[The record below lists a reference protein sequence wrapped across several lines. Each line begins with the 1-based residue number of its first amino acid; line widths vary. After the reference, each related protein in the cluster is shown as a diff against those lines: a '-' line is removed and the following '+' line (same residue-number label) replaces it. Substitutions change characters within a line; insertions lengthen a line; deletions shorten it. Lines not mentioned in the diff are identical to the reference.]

1 MADMTEEI
9 DLTKPIPEIAPCET
23 CGIST
28 LRSKPHNSHIQPGE
42 APMDLIHSDVLG
54 PFKIGLDGSRFIVTF
69 LCDATQLSVA
79 YCIKSKADV
88 FDCFRNF
95 KQHYERPDRKIH
107 RLRTDNGG
115 EYTSKAML
123 RYLFLTGITPEFTVP
138 GNPQQNGAAEKFGH
152 IIWNKAKTFLKLSG
166 LPWEYWPEMVRTANY
181 VRMRTLQS
189 RLQTTPYRA
198 WYGHDPHY
206 RHIRTP
212 GTKCLALERIRSK
225 GKDNAIEC
233 TLLGYE
239 GDHIYRLVTT
249 TGRLIRAS
257 SVQFAAE
264 KRGLDDVG
272 ASEPLAKR
280 QHLSTLPIDPVPD
293 LWGDDEIIQDT
304 PSPEREPSP
313 RQAYMPAP
321 VTASALAREPRPRI
335 AKATTYHPLE
345 RALPA
350 VTEEPCF
357 IALIA
362 NADSSEPYEPRTYR
376 QAVSGGDAKQ
386 WESSMEDEVNSLT
399 ENRTW
404 DLVDRPK
411 DRAVLTGKWV
421 YRHKR
426 GANGEILRYK
436 SRWVVRGFEQ
446 REGFDYNETFA
457 SVVKPM
463 SYKLLFAIAAANDLE
478 IEQMDVKTAF
488 LYGDIDTEMYVEQP
502 EGIGAIGE
510 SHKVSKLNKALY
522 GLKQSPRVW
531 YFTLTAYLKSLGFE
545 PLTADNCI
553 FHDNKGT
560 YIAVFVDDL
569 LMIGPSKANIS
580 TIKAKLSER
589 FHMTDLG
596 PCKYYLGME
605 VIRDRQNR
613 TLKLSQ
619 RSYLEKVL
627 RDFGMWDCNKKHD
640 TPIDTHTKLQ
650 KAEAEYEP
658 KAADIKWYQ
667 SAVGS
672 LMYAMLGTR
681 PDIAYAVS
689 VVSRFAA
696 KPTQTHKATV
706 TRIFRYLRKT
716 VDYVLVFNGPL
727 AALSGYS
734 DSDWAGDHDT
744 RKSTSGYVFNVGS
757 AVISWSSKLQ
767 STVALSSCEA
777 EYIGQTNATKE
788 AIWLRRLLNEI
799 QPEAANEAQATIIYC
814 DNQGAIALAKNPQF
828 HARTKHID
836 IQHHFVRD
844 KVSEGAI
851 ELQYIETESQ
861 VADGLTKA
869 LDKIKFERFRK
880 AIGLEQA

>member
-1 MADMTEEI
+1 MTEEI
-9 DLTKPIPEIAPCET
+9 DLTKPIPEISPCET

-28 LRSKPHNSHIQPGE
+28 LRSKPHNSHIRPGE

-69 LCDATQLSVA
+69 LCDATQLSVT

-95 KQHYERPDRKIH
+95 KQHYERPDRRIH
-107 RLRTDNGG
+107 RLRADNGG

-123 RYLFLTGITPEFTVP
+123 RYLFLSGITPEFTVP
-138 GNPQQNGAAEKFGH
+138 GNPQQNGAAEKLGH

-166 LPWEYWPEMVRTANY
+166 LSWEYWPEMVRTANY
-181 VRMRTLQS
+181 VRIRTLQS

-225 GKDNAIEC
+225 QKDNAVEC

-239 GDHIYRLVTT
+239 GDHIYRLVTA

-272 ASEPLAKR
+272 VSEPLAKR
-280 QHLSTLPIDPVPD
+280 QHLPTLPIYPAPD
-293 LWGDDEIIQDT
+293 LWGDDEIIQVT

-313 RQAYMPAP
+313 RQDHTPVPAP
-321 VTASALAREPRPRI
+321 AREPRPRI

-345 RALPA
+345 RALLTVA
-350 VTEEPCF
+350 DEPCF
-357 IALIA
+357 VALVA

-376 QAVSGGDAKQ
+376 GAVSGGDAKQ
-386 WESSMEDEVNSLT
+386 WEKSMEDEVNSLT
-399 ENRTW
+399 ENHTW

-421 YRHKR
+421 YKHKR
-426 GANGEILRYK
+426 GSNGEILRYK

-446 REGFDYNETFA
+446 REGLDYYETFA

-488 LYGDIDTEMYVEQP
+488 LYGDIDTEIYVEQP
-502 EGIGAIGE
+502 EGMGAIGE
-510 SHKVSKLNKALY
+510 SHKVCKLNKALY

-531 YFTLTAYLKSLGFE
+531 YFTLTAYLKTLGFE

-553 FHDNKGT
+553 FHDSKGT

-569 LMIGPSKANIS
+569 LIVGPSKANIS
-580 TIKAKLSER
+580 MIKAKLSER

-605 VIRDRQNR
+605 VTRDRQNR

-658 KAADIKWYQ
+658 KIADIKWYQ

-696 KPTQTHKATV
+696 KPTQAHKATV

-716 VDYVLVFNGPL
+716 VDYVLVFKGPL
-727 AALSGYS
+727 IALTGYS

-799 QPEAANEAQATIIYC
+799 QLEAANEAQATIIYC

-844 KVSEGAI
+844 KVSEGAV
-851 ELQYIETESQ
+851 ELQYIETENQ
-861 VADGLTKA
+861 VADGLTKP
-869 LDKIKFERFRK
+869 LDKIKFQRFRE

>member
-1 MADMTEEI
+1 MAEMTDEI
-9 DLTKPIPEIAPCET
+9 DLTKPILEITPCET

-28 LRSKPHNSHIQPGE
+28 LRSKPHKSHIQPGE

-69 LCDATQLSVA
+69 LCDATQLSVT
-79 YCIKSKADV
+79 YCIKSKAEV
-88 FDCFRNF
+88 FECFRNF

-123 RYLFLTGITPEFTVP
+123 RYLFLVGITPEFTVP

-152 IIWNKAKTFLKLSG
+152 ILWSKAKTFLKLSG

-181 VRMRTLQS
+181 VRLRTPQS

-198 WYGHDPHY
+198 WHGHDPHY
-206 RHIRTP
+206 RHMRTP
-212 GTKCLALERIRSK
+212 GTKCWALERIRSK
-225 GKDNAIEC
+225 QEDNAVEC
-233 TLLGYE
+233 IFLGYE

-249 TGRLIRAS
+249 SGRLIRAS

-264 KRGLDDVG
+264 KRSLDDVG
-272 ASEPLAKR
+272 ASEPPAKR
-280 QHLSTLPIDPVPD
+280 QQYTAPES
-293 LWGDDEIIQDT
+293 WGDSEMIQVT
-304 PSPEREPSP
+304 PNPEREPLLP
-313 RQAYMPAP
+313 QQPE
-321 VTASALAREPRPRI
+321 REPLPPQQPLQSIPVRETYPRI
-335 AKATTYHPLE
+335 AKATQYHPLE
-345 RALPA
+345 RALLA
-350 VTEEPCF
+350 ATNESHL

-362 NADSSEPYEPRTYR
+362 NADSSEPYEPQTYR
-376 QAVSGGDAKQ
+376 EAVTGRDAKQ
-386 WESSMEDEVNSLT
+386 WEQSMEDEVNSLT
-399 ENRTW
+399 ENNTW
-404 DLVDRPK
+404 DLVDRPR
-411 DRAVLTGKWV
+411 DRVVLTGKWV
-421 YRHKR
+421 YKHKR
-426 GANGEILRYK
+426 GSNGEILRYK

-446 REGFDYNETFA
+446 QEGLDYYETFA

-488 LYGDIDTEMYVEQP
+488 LYGDIDTEIYVEQP
-502 EGIGAIGE
+502 EGMGAIGE
-510 SHKVSKLNKALY
+510 SNKVCKLNKALY

-531 YFTLTAYLKSLGFE
+531 YFTLTTYLKTLGFE
-545 PLTADNCI
+545 PLTADNCV
-553 FHDNKGT
+553 FHNSKGT
-560 YIAVFVDDL
+560 YVAIFVDDL
-569 LMIGPSKANIS
+569 LIIGPSKANIS
-580 TIKAKLSER
+580 TIKTRLSEQ

-605 VIRDRQNR
+605 VTRDRQNR

-627 RDFGMWDCNKKHD
+627 RNFGIWDCNKKHD

-650 KAEAEYEP
+650 KAEADYEP
-658 KAADIKWYQ
+658 KTADIKWYQ

-696 KPTQTHKATV
+696 KPTQAHKATV

-716 VDYVLVFNGPL
+716 VDYVLVFKGPL
-727 AALSGYS
+727 AVLSGYS
-734 DSDWAGDHDT
+734 DSDWAGDHDS
-744 RKSTSGYVFNVGS
+744 RRSTSGYVFSVGS

-767 STVALSSCEA
+767 TTVALSSCEA

-788 AIWLRRLLNEI
+788 AIWLQRLLNEI
-799 QPEAANEAQATIIYC
+799 QPEAANKAQATIIYC

-844 KVSEGAI
+844 KVSEGVI

-861 VADGLTKA
+861 VADGLTKP

-880 AIGLEQA
+880 AIGLEQS

>member
-1 MADMTEEI
+1 MTEEI
-9 DLTKPIPEIAPCET
+9 DLTKPIPEISPCET

-28 LRSKPHNSHIQPGE
+28 LRSKPHNSHIRPGE
-42 APMDLIHSDVLG
+42 APIDLIHSDVLG

-69 LCDATQLSVA
+69 LYNATQLSVT

-95 KQHYERPDRKIH
+95 KQHYERPDRRIH
-107 RLRTDNGG
+107 RLRADNGG

-123 RYLFLTGITPEFTVP
+123 RYLFLSGITPEFTVP
-138 GNPQQNGAAEKFGH
+138 GNPQQNGAAEKLGH

-166 LPWEYWPEMVRTANY
+166 LSWEYWPEMVRTANY
-181 VRMRTLQS
+181 VRIRTLQS

-225 GKDNAIEC
+225 QKDNAVEC

-239 GDHIYRLVTT
+239 GDYIYRLVTA

-272 ASEPLAKR
+272 VSEPLAKR
-280 QHLSTLPIDPVPD
+280 QHLPTLPIYPAPD
-293 LWGDDEIIQDT
+293 LWGDDEIIQVT

-313 RQAYMPAP
+313 RQDHTPVPAP
-321 VTASALAREPRPRI
+321 AREPRPRI

-345 RALPA
+345 RALLTVA
-350 VTEEPCF
+350 DEPCF
-357 IALIA
+357 VALVA

-376 QAVSGGDAKQ
+376 GAVSGGDAKQ
-386 WESSMEDEVNSLT
+386 WEKSMEDEVNSLT
-399 ENRTW
+399 ENHTW

-421 YRHKR
+421 YKHKR
-426 GANGEILRYK
+426 GSNGEILRYK

-446 REGFDYNETFA
+446 REGLDYYETFA

-488 LYGDIDTEMYVEQP
+488 LYGDIDTEIYVEQP
-502 EGIGAIGE
+502 EGMGAIGE
-510 SHKVSKLNKALY
+510 LHKVYKLNKALY

-531 YFTLTAYLKSLGFE
+531 YFTLTAYLKTLGFE

-553 FHDNKGT
+553 FHDSKGT

-569 LMIGPSKANIS
+569 LMVGPSKANIS
-580 TIKAKLSER
+580 MIKAKLSER

-605 VIRDRQNR
+605 VTRDRQNR

-658 KAADIKWYQ
+658 KIADIKWYQ

-696 KPTQTHKATV
+696 KPTQAHKATV

-716 VDYVLVFNGPL
+716 VDYVLVFKGPL
-727 AALSGYS
+727 IALTGYS

-799 QPEAANEAQATIIYC
+799 QLEAANEAQATIIYC

-844 KVSEGAI
+844 KVSEGAV
-851 ELQYIETESQ
+851 ELQYIETENQ
-861 VADGLTKA
+861 VADGLTKP
-869 LDKIKFERFRK
+869 LDKIKFQRFRE

>member
-1 MADMTEEI
+1 
-9 DLTKPIPEIAPCET
+9 
-23 CGIST
+23 
-28 LRSKPHNSHIQPGE
+28 
-42 APMDLIHSDVLG
+42 
-54 PFKIGLDGSRFIVTF
+54 
-69 LCDATQLSVA
+69 
-79 YCIKSKADV
+79 
-88 FDCFRNF
+88 
-95 KQHYERPDRKIH
+95 
-107 RLRTDNGG
+107 
-115 EYTSKAML
+115 
-123 RYLFLTGITPEFTVP
+123 
-138 GNPQQNGAAEKFGH
+138 
-152 IIWNKAKTFLKLSG
+152 
-166 LPWEYWPEMVRTANY
+166 
-181 VRMRTLQS
+181 
-189 RLQTTPYRA
+189 
-198 WYGHDPHY
+198 
-206 RHIRTP
+206 
-212 GTKCLALERIRSK
+212 
-225 GKDNAIEC
+225 
-233 TLLGYE
+233 
-239 GDHIYRLVTT
+239 
-249 TGRLIRAS
+249 
-257 SVQFAAE
+257 
-264 KRGLDDVG
+264 
-272 ASEPLAKR
+272 
-280 QHLSTLPIDPVPD
+280 
-293 LWGDDEIIQDT
+293 
-304 PSPEREPSP
+304 
-313 RQAYMPAP
+313 
-321 VTASALAREPRPRI
+321 
-335 AKATTYHPLE
+335 
-345 RALPA
+345 
-350 VTEEPCF
+350 
-357 IALIA
+357 
-362 NADSSEPYEPRTYR
+362 
-376 QAVSGGDAKQ
+376 
-386 WESSMEDEVNSLT
+386 
-399 ENRTW
+399 
-404 DLVDRPK
+404 
-411 DRAVLTGKWV
+411 V
-421 YRHKR
+421 YKHKR
-426 GANGEILRYK
+426 GSNGEILRYK

-446 REGFDYNETFA
+446 REGLDYYETFA

-488 LYGDIDTEMYVEQP
+488 LYGDIDTEIYVEQP
-502 EGIGAIGE
+502 EGMGAIGE
-510 SHKVSKLNKALY
+510 SYKVCKLNKALY

-531 YFTLTAYLKSLGFE
+531 YFTLTAYLKTLGFE

-553 FHDNKGT
+553 FHDSKGT

-569 LMIGPSKANIS
+569 LMVGPSKANIS
-580 TIKAKLSER
+580 MIKAKLSER

-605 VIRDRQNR
+605 VTRDRQNR

-658 KAADIKWYQ
+658 KIADIKWYQ

-696 KPTQTHKATV
+696 KPTQAHKATV

-716 VDYVLVFNGPL
+716 VDYVLVFKGPL
-727 AALSGYS
+727 IALTGYS

-799 QPEAANEAQATIIYC
+799 QLEAANEAQATIIYC

-844 KVSEGAI
+844 KVSEGAV
-851 ELQYIETESQ
+851 ELQYIETENQ
-861 VADGLTKA
+861 VADGLTKP
-869 LDKIKFERFRK
+869 LDKIKFQRFRE